1 MPGERPLNPEKDLLK
16 LIEKPMA
23 KGTTAVSAIRRRSL
37 GLFSLTAL
45 KSRFAFLKSHWRDF
59 NFQKARELDI
69 RMVNRGLELFIFLL
83 VFYFVLSLS
92 SSIFLLSRPLD
103 LKVNMEK
110 AAELKSASFDS
121 ILKTAAYYLEKA
133 RGRDIFRRGRNK
145 VDNLLK
151 GPSARALEATAHLK
165 LVGISWSA
173 DPDAMIEDTRNPRTL
188 FLKKGQLIDNE
199 IKLEAI
205 FKDKIVLSYKGEEVE
220 LK

>member
-1 MPGERPLNPEKDLLK
+1 MAGEKPLNPEKDLLK
-16 LIEKPMA
+16 LIEKPIA
-23 KGTTAVSAIRRRSL
+23 KESIAASVIRRRSL
-37 GLFSLTAL
+37 SFFSLTAL
-45 KSRFAFLKSHWRDF
+45 RGRFAFLKSHWREFDF
-59 NFQKARELDI
+59 RRVRELDI
-69 RMVNRGLELFIFLL
+69 KVVNRGLEFFIFLL
-83 VFYFVLSLS
+83 AFYFIASLS
-92 SSIFLLSRPLD
+92 TNIFSLSRPLD

-121 ILKTAAYYLEKA
+121 ILKTASYYLEKA
-133 RGRDIFRRGRNK
+133 RGRDIFRRGRDK

-151 GPSARALEATAHLK
+151 GPSARALEATAHLR